1 MPTFS
6 RAAAGLLLLL
16 SLVSC
21 QNWRKRPAT
30 NAFAHPRWHIDT
42 DRCANAKPGKVRL
55 DISLASHTAQLLDEH
70 SCVLVEMDVSP
81 GLPGHET
88 PVGDFVVK
96 EKLTLKR
103 SNLYGQYVRPETGE
117 VVVMR
122 AWEHEGPKPEG
133 TRYLGIAMPFWLRL
147 TDDGVGVHVGGF
159 ERGKC
164 TSHGCVR
171 CPEAPQKQCWELCKV
186 GTPVRVHRGAH
197 AGPSLLEPQAAPAN

>member
-1 MPTFS
+1 MLP
-6 RAAAGLLLLL
+6 RIIVCLPLLL

-21 QNWRKRPAT
+21 QHWWKRPPAV
-30 NAFAHPRWHIDT
+30 AFAHPRWHIDT
-42 DRCANAKPGKVRL
+42 EQCAATKPGKVRL
-55 DISLASHTAQLLDEH
+55 DISLASHTAQLLDQH
-70 SCVLVEMDVSP
+70 GCVLVEMDVSP

-88 PVGDFVVK
+88 PVGDFTVR
-96 EKLTLKR
+96 EKLPVKR

-133 TRYLGIAMPFWLRL
+133 TQYLGIAMPFWLRL

-164 TSHGCVR
+164 SSHGCVR

-186 GTPVRVHRGAH
+186 GTPVRVHREAH
-197 AGPSLLEPQAAPAN
+197 AAHSLLEPQAVPAN